1 MYIVPYYV
9 RQVTKLE
16 KQIYTVHILT
26 EGGTRLWSES
36 NRPISEVLEPN
47 QLVATATRQIDTD
60 LWLCQI
66 DPVKTDISAMY
77 QWHELPAVSDTH
89 CWRQFYYVMD
99 SKTPFMTIPDSEMLL
114 PFSLK
119 SILDHILKGHYV

>member
-1 MYIVPYYV
+1 MYIIPYYV
-9 RQVTKLE
+9 TQVTKLE

-36 NRPISEVLEPN
+36 DRPVLEVLDPN
-47 QLVATATRQIDTD
+47 HLVATNSKQIGTD

-77 QWHELPAVSDTH
+77 QWHELPALSDTH
-89 CWRQFYYVMD
+89 CWRQFYYVTDNKM
-99 SKTPFMTIPDSEMLL
+99 PFMTIPDSELLL

-119 SILDHILKGHYV
+119 MILDHILKGNYV